1 LPLAHIFEEMRNILV
16 NQSVNFKNI
25 YYAIGLN
32 FIYLTLAISIF
43 YKSFSSA
50 KQKGTLVNIGE

>member
-1 LPLAHIFEEMRNILV
+1 MRNILV
-16 NQSVNFKNI
+16 NQSVDFKNI

-32 FIYLTLAISIF
+32 FIYLTFAISIF